1 MSEQKKKV
9 ALVADDSSTIRKL
22 ISLTLKSRGTKVV
35 TASDGMEAL
44 ELLPTLD
51 VDLIITDLNMPN
63 IDGYEFIRIVRENDY
78 YQDVPIII
86 LSSEKETEDIE
97 RGIAAGAN
105 SYLVKPF
112 VPEKLQSEVEKYLS

>member
-86 LSSEKETEDIE
+86 LSSEKEKEDIE